1 MKLDWKKFLPS
12 LFIIL
17 IILIL
22 VTANLEKVQTSITE
36 VYDFLIDKCNWFIIL
51 SNITAMIFSL
61 YMMFGPYRN
70 VRLGGPDAK
79 PAFKTLPW
87 AAMMFCTSCGAWL
100 IVYGFL
106 EPIYCAAQTALPAET
121 NTAQAFEYG
130 QMYAHY
136 HWGPNAWC
144 IYVPASIAIGYI
156 LYRGGKE
163 EGSVGEACSPIL
175 KGRQGNFFK
184 WLIDIL
190 SILGAIISPVIS
202 IGTGMPLL
210 TILLQ
215 DLFNI
220 PDSSIPMLQIAI
232 LGIWVLIFSV
242 SVYLGLKRG
251 IKNLSNINIGLALLL
266 MLAVGVMTGIFKVFS
281 AEISTAGLIADNYFR
296 LLTYTDAFGSGSFVK
311 GWTVSY
317 WTTYFVYMPLMGVFN
332 AKISKGRTF
341 KEIAFGQLVLC
352 TLGCWVSMGTFGN
365 YAMKLQVEGIV
376 DVAGILNSQGE
387 AAAILAI
394 LKSMP
399 CSKIMIFA
407 VLAICFIFLATTMD
421 SSAFT
426 AAEMTVKHTGSEELA
441 PRWVRVVW
449 AVIACAVAFTLLRV
463 GGFLA
468 VRTVSVITG
477 IPLAIIMYL
486 MILSLMKLLKEDK
499 IIETKDLK
507 NKIEK
512 SE

>member
-12 LFIIL
+12 LFIII

-22 VTANLEKVQTSITE
+22 VTINLEKVQTSVTD

-51 SNITAMIFSL
+51 SNITAMLFSL

-70 VRLGGPDAK
+70 VRLGGTDAK
-79 PAFKTLPW
+79 PTFKTVPW

-106 EPIYCAAQTALPAET
+106 EPIYCAAQTALPVEA

-136 HWGPNAWC
+136 HWGANAWC

-156 LYRGGKE
+156 LYREEKT
-163 EGSVGEACSPIL
+163 EGSVGEACSPIF
-175 KGRQGNFFK
+175 KGKRRNLFK

-190 SILGAIISPVIS
+190 SILGAVISPVIS

-210 TILLQ
+210 IILLQ

-220 PDSSIPMLQIAI
+220 PESSIPMLQIII
-232 LGIWVLIFSV
+232 LSIWVLIFST

-251 IKNLSNINIGLALLL
+251 IKNLSNINIGLALIL
-266 MLAVGVMTGIFKVFS
+266 MLAVGAMTGIFKVFS
-281 AEISTAGLIADNYFR
+281 AEISTVGLVADNYFR

-365 YAMKLQVEGIV
+365 YAMKLQIEGVV

-394 LKSMP
+394 LKTMP

-426 AAEMTVKHTGSEELA
+426 VAEMTVKHTGSDELA

-486 MILSLMKLLKEDK
+486 MILSLMKVLKQDK
-499 IIETKDLK
+499 IIK
-507 NKIEK
+507 NDRKI
-512 SE
+512 

>member
-1 MKLDWKKFLPS
+1 MKLERKKFFPS

-17 IILIL
+17 VILAL
-22 VTANLEKVQTSITE
+22 VTINLEKVQASVTS
-36 VYDFLIDKCNWFIIL
+36 VYDFLIEQFNWFIIF

-61 YMMFGPYRN
+61 YMMMGPYKN
-70 VRLGGPDAK
+70 IRLGGEDAK
-79 PAFKTLPW
+79 PAFGTIAW

-106 EPIYCAAQTALPAET
+106 EPIYCAAQTAIPVES

-156 LYRGGKE
+156 LYRKDKNN
-163 EGSVGEACSPIL
+163 GSVGDACIPVIKGNRDKIL
-175 KGRQGNFFK
+175 K

-190 SILGAIISPVIS
+190 SILGAVISPVIS

-215 DLFNI
+215 DLFGISDANV
-220 PDSSIPMLQIAI
+220 PTLQIII
-232 LGIWVLIFSV
+232 LVIWIVIFST
-242 SVYLGLKRG
+242 SVYFGLNRG
-251 IKNLSNINIGLALLL
+251 IKNLSNFNISIALIL
-266 MLAVGVMTGIFKVFS
+266 MLIVGCLAGIFKVFS
-281 AEISTAGLIADNYFR
+281 AEISIVGVLSDNYLR
-296 LLTYTDAFGSGSFVK
+296 LLTYTDAFGNGSFVK

-341 KEIAFGQLVLC
+341 KEVVFGQLVLC
-352 TLGCWVSMGTFGN
+352 TLGCWFSMGTFGN
-365 YAMKLQVEGIV
+365 YTMKLQLEGTL
-376 DVAGILNSQGE
+376 DVATILNTEGE
-387 AAAILAI
+387 AAAILEI
-394 LKSMP
+394 LKTMP

-407 VLAICFIFLATTMD
+407 VLVVCFIFLATTMD

-426 AAEMTVKHTGSEELA
+426 AAEMTVKHTQNEQLA
-441 PRWVRVVW
+441 PRWIRIVW

-477 IPLAIIMYL
+477 IPLAIVMYL
-486 MILSLMKLLKEDK
+486 MIFSLMKVLKEDK
-499 IIETKDLK
+499 VTGESGIKK
-507 NKIEK
+507 F
-512 SE
+512 

>member
-1 MKLDWKKFLPS
+1 MRLDWKKFLPS
-12 LFIIL
+12 LCIIL
-17 IILIL
+17 TILIL
-22 VTANLEKVQTSITE
+22 VTINLEKVQASVTD
-36 VYDFLIDKCNWFIIL
+36 VYDFLIEKFNWFIIL
-51 SNITAMIFSL
+51 TNIIAMLFSL
-61 YMMFGPYRN
+61 YMMFGPYRD
-70 VRLGGPDAK
+70 VRLGGKDAE
-79 PAFKTLPW
+79 PAFGTIAW

-100 IVYGFL
+100 VVYGFL
-106 EPIYCAAQTALPAET
+106 EPVYCAAQTAVPAEAGT
-121 NTAQAFEYG
+121 VQAFEYG

-156 LYRGGKE
+156 LYRGGKN
-163 EGSVGEACSPIL
+163 EGSVGEACLPVL
-175 KGRQGNFFK
+175 KGKQGK
-184 WLIDIL
+184 LAGWLIDIL
-190 SILGAIISPVIS
+190 AVLGAVISPVIS

-215 DLFNI
+215 DLFHI
-220 PDSSIPMLQIAI
+220 PDASVPVLQIII
-232 LGIWVLIFSV
+232 LSIWILIFST

-251 IKNLSNINIGLALLL
+251 IKNLSNINICLALVL
-266 MLAVGVMTGIFKVFS
+266 MLAVGIFTGIFKVFS
-281 AEISTAGLIADNYFR
+281 AEINTAGLVADNYFR
-296 LLTYTDAFGSGSFVK
+296 LLTYTDAFGNGSFVR

-365 YAMKLQVEGIV
+365 YALKLQIEGTV
-376 DVAGILNSQGE
+376 DVAGILNSRGE
-387 AAAILAI
+387 AAAVLAI
-394 LKSMP
+394 LKTMP
-399 CSKIMIFA
+399 FSKIMIFA

-463 GGFLA
+463 GGFIA

-477 IPLAIIMYL
+477 IPLAVIMYL
-486 MILSLMKLLKEDK
+486 LIASLMKVLKEDK
-499 IIETKDLK
+499 VIETEKQKKDMEQL
-507 NKIEK
+507 
-512 SE
+512 

>member
-22 VTANLEKVQTSITE
+22 VTVNLEKVQTSITD

-51 SNITAMIFSL
+51 SNITAMLFSL

-70 VRLGGPDAK
+70 VRLGGPDVK
-79 PAFKTLPW
+79 PVFKTVPW

-106 EPIYCAAQTALPAET
+106 EPIYCAAQTALPIEA

-156 LYRGGKE
+156 LYRGGKA
-163 EGSVGEACSPIL
+163 EGSVGEACSPVL
-175 KGRQGNFFK
+175 KGKSGNLFK

-190 SILGAIISPVIS
+190 SILGAVISPVIS

-220 PDSSIPMLQIAI
+220 PDSSISMLQIVI
-232 LGIWVLIFSV
+232 LSVWVFIFSI

-251 IKNLSNINIGLALLL
+251 IKNLSNLNIGLSLIL
-266 MLAVGVMTGIFKVFS
+266 MLTVGAITGIFKVFS
-281 AEISTAGLIADNYFR
+281 AEISTVGLIADNYFR

-341 KEIAFGQLVLC
+341 KEIVFGQLVLC

-365 YAMKLQVEGIV
+365 YTMKLQVEGIV
-376 DVAGILNSQGE
+376 DVAGILNTRGE

-394 LKSMP
+394 LKTMP

-449 AVIACAVAFTLLRV
+449 TVIACVVAFTLLRV

-486 MILSLMKLLKEDK
+486 MILSLMKILKEDK
-499 IIETKDLK
+499 IETKDLK
-507 NKIEK
+507 TR
-512 SE
+512 

>member
-22 VTANLEKVQTSITE
+22 VTVNLEKVQTSITD

-51 SNITAMIFSL
+51 SNITAMLFSL

-70 VRLGGPDAK
+70 VRLGGPDVK
-79 PAFKTLPW
+79 PAFKTVPW

-106 EPIYCAAQTALPAET
+106 EPIYCAAQTALPIEV

-156 LYRGGKE
+156 LYRGGKA

-175 KGRQGNFFK
+175 KGKMGNLFK

-190 SILGAIISPVIS
+190 SILGAVISPVIS

-220 PDSSIPMLQIAI
+220 SDSSISMLQIVI
-232 LGIWVLIFSV
+232 LSVWVFIFSI

-251 IKNLSNINIGLALLL
+251 IKNLSNINIGLSLIL
-266 MLAVGVMTGIFKVFS
+266 MLVVGAMTGIFKVFS

-341 KEIAFGQLVLC
+341 KEIVFGQLVLC

-365 YAMKLQVEGIV
+365 YTMKLQVEGIV
-376 DVAGILNSQGE
+376 DVAGILNTQGE

-394 LKSMP
+394 LKTMP

-441 PRWVRVVW
+441 PRWIRVVW
-449 AVIACAVAFTLLRV
+449 TVIACVVAFTLLRV

-486 MILSLMKLLKEDK
+486 MILSLMKILKEDK
-499 IIETKDLK
+499 
-507 NKIEK
+507 NRN
-512 SE
+512 

>member
-22 VTANLEKVQTSITE
+22 VTVNLEKVQTSITD
-36 VYDFLIDKCNWFIIL
+36 VYDFLIGKCNWFIIL
-51 SNITAMIFSL
+51 SNITAMLFSL

-79 PAFKTLPW
+79 PAFKTIPW

-106 EPIYCAAQTALPAET
+106 EPIYCAAQTAFPIEA

-156 LYRGGKE
+156 LYRGGKA
-163 EGSVGEACSPIL
+163 EGSVGEACSPVL
-175 KGRQGNFFK
+175 KGKSGNLFK

-190 SILGAIISPVIS
+190 SILGAVISPVIS

-220 PDSSIPMLQIAI
+220 PDSSISMLQIVI
-232 LGIWVLIFSV
+232 LSVWVFIFSI

-251 IKNLSNINIGLALLL
+251 IKNLSNINIGLSLIL
-266 MLAVGVMTGIFKVFS
+266 MLAVGAMTGIFKVFS
-281 AEISTAGLIADNYFR
+281 AEISTVGLIADNYFR

-341 KEIAFGQLVLC
+341 KEIVFGQLVLC

-365 YAMKLQVEGIV
+365 YTMKLQVEGIV
-376 DVAGILNSQGE
+376 DVAGILNTQGE

-394 LKSMP
+394 LKTMP

-441 PRWVRVVW
+441 PRWIRVVW
-449 AVIACAVAFTLLRV
+449 TVIACVVAFTLLRV

-486 MILSLMKLLKEDK
+486 MILSLMKILKEDK
-499 IIETKDLK
+499 
-507 NKIEK
+507 NRN
-512 SE
+512 